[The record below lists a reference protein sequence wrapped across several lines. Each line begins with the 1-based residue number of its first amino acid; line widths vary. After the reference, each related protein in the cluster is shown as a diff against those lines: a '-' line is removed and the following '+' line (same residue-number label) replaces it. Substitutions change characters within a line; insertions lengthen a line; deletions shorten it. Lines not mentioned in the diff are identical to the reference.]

1 MFGPNR
7 RRAMKVVFL
16 AMVIFGEAALLPLL
30 ANMPLTDEIAACDKA
45 ADDAVAAIRTPQE
58 LAAKIDAAIKLIQA
72 NRITVF
78 KILADIDNHISG
90 LQ

>member
-1 MFGPNR
+1 M
-7 RRAMKVVFL
+7 
-16 AMVIFGEAALLPLL
+16 
-30 ANMPLTDEIAACDKA
+30 
-45 ADDAVAAIRTPQE
+45 QE